1 VLDCHRVLLAPLRC
15 DNAGCGKSAHLA
27 ALGPE
32 CGGNRK
38 SRLDRTYGRGS
49 LNASPRTGAVNPIYA
64 TFQGSGAGIVPQ
76 IDAPLLLD
84 ILLGLVILLF
94 VPFGIRRGVAKEAM
108 VSAGVLL
115 GATLAERFGAAWGVE
130 LTSRFGVEQG
140 AATFAA
146 SAALLLGCTFLLGY
160 GAGAALGRSRPG
172 TASRLAGGLLAA
184 FNAAFLLST
193 LFGWI
198 DEFLQQGAA
207 LDDGI
212 VGEALLRRADLL
224 LLGAAGVL
232 LALTVLGWI
241 VNASRSR
248 RQPRESDGSLMGG
261 IPARQRPV
269 RMVNDGDAGKYEPG
283 SEPVSRSGRF
293 GQGLE
298 ATSPLPVGSTS
309 RESEPWPRDGQGTL
323 VNNGHSRAG
332 QVEST
337 RQRAL
342 DAPRTQN
349 DETVWSPWSAA
360 AGDETA
366 AKTESAGPWPVT
378 SSAGVTDDE
387 RCAVC
392 RARVGPRDVFC
403 PECGATL

>member
-1 VLDCHRVLLAPLRC
+1 MGVT
-15 DNAGCGKSAHLA
+15 SHL
-27 ALGPE
+27 
-32 CGGNRK
+32 
-38 SRLDRTYGRGS
+38 
-49 LNASPRTGAVNPIYA
+49 YA
-64 TFQGSGAGIVPQ
+64 KHQGSGADIVPQ
-76 IDAPLLLD
+76 IDTPLLLD

-115 GATLAERFGAAWGVE
+115 GATLAQRFGGVWGTE
-130 LTSRFGVEQG
+130 LTSRFSLEQG

-146 SAALLLGCTFLLGY
+146 SAALLLACTFLLGY

-198 DEFLQQGAA
+198 DQYLQQGAA

-212 VGEALLRRADLL
+212 IGEALLRRADLL

-232 LALTVLGWI
+232 LVLTVVGWI

-248 RQPRESDGSLMGG
+248 RQPRESERSLMGG
-261 IPARQRPV
+261 MPARQRPV
-269 RMVNDGDAGKYEPG
+269 RMANDSDAGKYEPG
-283 SEPVSRSGRF
+283 REPVSRSGRF
-293 GQGLE
+293 GQGIE
-298 ATSPLPVGSTS
+298 ATSPLPVGSTYA
-309 RESEPWPRDGQGTL
+309 EGEPWPRDGQATL
-323 VNNGHSRAG
+323 VNNGHSRASG
-332 QVEST
+332 VESAST

-342 DAPRTQN
+342 DAPQTQN
-349 DETVWSPWSAA
+349 DETVWSAWSAA
-360 AGDETA
+360 GDDTVA
-366 AKTESAGPWPVT
+366 RTEPAGPWPVT
-378 SSAGVTDDE
+378 SSTGVTDDE

>member
-1 VLDCHRVLLAPLRC
+1 
-15 DNAGCGKSAHLA
+15 
-27 ALGPE
+27 
-32 CGGNRK
+32 
-38 SRLDRTYGRGS
+38 
-49 LNASPRTGAVNPIYA
+49 
-64 TFQGSGAGIVPQ
+64 VPQ
-76 IDAPLLLD
+76 IDTPLLLD

-115 GATLAERFGAAWGVE
+115 GATLAERFGEAWGAE
-130 LTSRFGVEQG
+130 LTSRFALEQG
-140 AATFAA
+140 SATFAA
-146 SAALLLGCTFLLGY
+146 SATLLLACTFLLGY
-160 GAGAALGRSRPG
+160 GGGAALGRSRPG

-232 LALTVLGWI
+232 LVLTVLGWI

-269 RMVNDGDAGKYEPG
+269 RMANDGDAGKYEP
-283 SEPVSRSGRF
+283 EPVSPSGRF
-293 GQGLE
+293 GQGIE
-298 ATSPLPVGSTS
+298 ATSPLPVGSTYGD
-309 RESEPWPRDGQGTL
+309 EPWPRDGQATL
-323 VNNGHSRAG
+323 ATNGHNRSS
-332 QVEST
+332 QVEAT

-342 DAPRTQN
+342 DAPQSRN

-360 AGDETA
+360 AGDDTVARSEA
-366 AKTESAGPWPVT
+366 AGPWPVT
-378 SSAGVTDDE
+378 SSPGVTDDD

>member
-1 VLDCHRVLLAPLRC
+1 M
-15 DNAGCGKSAHLA
+15 S
-27 ALGPE
+27 
-32 CGGNRK
+32 
-38 SRLDRTYGRGS
+38 
-49 LNASPRTGAVNPIYA
+49 PIYA
-64 TFQGSGAGIVPQ
+64 KHQGSGADIVPQ
-76 IDAPLLLD
+76 IDTPLLLD

-115 GATLAERFGAAWGVE
+115 GATLAQRFGAAWGAE
-130 LTSRFGVEQG
+130 LTSGFGLEQG
-140 AATFAA
+140 TAIFAA
-146 SAALLLGCTFLLGY
+146 SAALLLACTFLLGY

-198 DEFLQQGAA
+198 DEFLHQGAA

-232 LALTVLGWI
+232 LVLTVLGWI

-248 RQPRESDGSLMGG
+248 RQPRESDGSLIGG
-261 IPARQRPV
+261 IPPRQRPV
-269 RMVNDGDAGKYEPG
+269 RMASAGDTGKYEPEL
-283 SEPVSRSGRF
+283 EPVSRSGRF
-293 GQGLE
+293 GQGLD
-298 ATSPLPVGSTS
+298 ATSPLPVGSTYA
-309 RESEPWPRDGQGTL
+309 EGEPWPRDGQATR
-323 VNNGHSRAG
+323 VNNGHSRPS
-332 QVEST
+332 QVESP
-337 RQRAL
+337 RQRGL
-342 DAPRTQN
+342 DAPHAQS

-360 AGDETA
+360 AGDEKVA
-366 AKTESAGPWPVT
+366 RTESAGPWPVT
-378 SSAGVTDDE
+378 SSPGVTDDE

-392 RARVGPRDVFC
+392 RARVGTRDVFC

>member
-1 VLDCHRVLLAPLRC
+1 VSRRSGVATQP
-15 DNAGCGKSAHLA
+15 AGGVESRRARPKRH
-27 ALGPE
+27 
-32 CGGNRK
+32 GNRR
-38 SRLDRTYGRGS
+38 SSFDRTFGKR
-49 LNASPRTGAVNPIYA
+49 SPCAIPRDGVA
-64 TFQGSGAGIVPQ
+64 TSIDAKHQGSGAGNVPQ
-76 IDAPLLLD
+76 IDTPLLLD

-115 GATLAERFGAAWGVE
+115 GATLAERFGGPWGAE
-130 LTSRFGVEQG
+130 LASRFALDQG
-140 AATFAA
+140 TATFAA
-146 SAALLLGCTFLLGY
+146 SVALLLACTFLLGY

-198 DEFLQQGAA
+198 DDYLKQGAS

-212 VGEALLRRADLL
+212 VAEALLRRADLL

-248 RQPRESDGSLMGG
+248 RQPRGGDGSLVGG
-261 IPARQRPV
+261 IPPRQRPV
-269 RMVNDGDAGKYEPG
+269 RMASTGDTGKYEPG
-283 SEPVSRSGRF
+283 LEPVSRSGRF

-298 ATSPLPVGSTS
+298 ATSPLPVGSTYSEAEQWS
-309 RESEPWPRDGQGTL
+309 REGQPTHA
-323 VNNGHSRAG
+323 NNGHSRTS
-332 QVEST
+332 QVESP
-337 RQRAL
+337 RQSPL
-342 DAPRTQN
+342 DAPHVQN
-349 DETVWSPWSAA
+349 DDTVWSPWSAA
-360 AGDETA
+360 AGEETA

-378 SSAGVTDDE
+378 SSLGVTDDD

>member
-1 VLDCHRVLLAPLRC
+1 MLDCRRVFLAPLRR
-15 DNAGCGKSAHLA
+15 DAAGRRRSTNPVARD
-27 ALGPE
+27 PE
-32 CGGNRK
+32 RGGNRT
-38 SRLDRTYGRGS
+38 SSFDRTYGRG
-49 LNASPRTGAVNPIYA
+49 LLYALPRQGATTPIDGKH
-64 TFQGSGAGIVPQ
+64 QGSGAKSVPQ
-76 IDAPLLLD
+76 IDTPLLLD
-84 ILLGLVILLF
+84 ILLGLIILLF

-115 GATLAERFGAAWGVE
+115 GATLAERFGADWGAE
-130 LTSRFGVEQG
+130 LTTRFGLEQG
-140 AATFAA
+140 PSTFAA
-146 SAALLLGCTFLLGY
+146 SAALLLACTFLLGY
-160 GAGAALGRSRPG
+160 GGGAALGRSRPG

-198 DEFLQQGAA
+198 DEYLQQGAA

-232 LALTVLGWI
+232 LVLTVLGWI

-248 RQPRESDGSLMGG
+248 RQPRESNGSLMGG

-269 RMVNDGDAGKYEPG
+269 RMANDGDAGKYEPEP
-283 SEPVSRSGRF
+283 EPVSRSGRF
-293 GQGLE
+293 GQGIE
-298 ATSPLPVGSTS
+298 ATSPLPLGATYA
-309 RESEPWPRDGQGTL
+309 EGEPWPRDGQATPAT
-323 VNNGHSRAG
+323 NGHNRSG
-332 QVEST
+332 QVEGT

-342 DAPRTQN
+342 DAPQARN

-360 AGDETA
+360 ADDTVA
-366 AKTESAGPWPVT
+366 RTEAAGPWPVT
-378 SSAGVTDDE
+378 SARGVTDDE

>member
-1 VLDCHRVLLAPLRC
+1 MSPID
-15 DNAGCGKSAHLA
+15 GKQL
-27 ALGPE
+27 
-32 CGGNRK
+32 
-38 SRLDRTYGRGS
+38 
-49 LNASPRTGAVNPIYA
+49 
-64 TFQGSGAGIVPQ
+64 GSGAGIVPQ
-76 IDAPLLLD
+76 IDTPLLLD

-115 GATLAERFGAAWGVE
+115 GATLADRFGAAWGAE
-130 LTSRFGVEQG
+130 LTTQFGVEQG
-140 AATFAA
+140 TATFAA
-146 SAALLLGCTFLLGY
+146 SAALLLACTFLLGY
-160 GAGAALGRSRPG
+160 GGGAALGRSRPG

-198 DEFLQQGAA
+198 DELLQQGAA

-232 LALTVLGWI
+232 LVLTVLGWI

-269 RMVNDGDAGKYEPG
+269 RMANAGDAGKYEPEL
-283 SEPVSRSGRF
+283 EPISRSGRF
-293 GQGLE
+293 GQGIE
-298 ATSPLPVGSTS
+298 ATSPLPVGTTYA
-309 RESEPWPRDGQGTL
+309 EAEPWSRDGQATL
-323 VNNGHSRAG
+323 VNNGHSRAS
-332 QVEST
+332 QVEDT

-342 DAPRTQN
+342 DAPQSRN
-349 DETVWSPWSAA
+349 DETVWSPWSAT
-360 AGDETA
+360 AGDETVV
-366 AKTESAGPWPVT
+366 KTESAGPWPVT
-378 SSAGVTDDE
+378 SSPGVTDDE

>member
-1 VLDCHRVLLAPLRC
+1 M
-15 DNAGCGKSAHLA
+15 
-27 ALGPE
+27 
-32 CGGNRK
+32 
-38 SRLDRTYGRGS
+38 
-49 LNASPRTGAVNPIYA
+49 NPIYA

-115 GATLAERFGAAWGVE
+115 GATLAERFGAAWE
-130 LTSRFGVEQG
+130 SSLPP
-140 AATFAA
+140 A
-146 SAALLLGCTFLLGY
+146 SAWSREPRHSPPPRHCFWMHVSPRLWSRGGT
-160 GAGAALGRSRPG
+160 RSLRPG

-261 IPARQRPV
+261 IPARQR
-269 RMVNDGDAGKYEPG
+269 
-283 SEPVSRSGRF
+283 
-293 GQGLE
+293 
-298 ATSPLPVGSTS
+298 
-309 RESEPWPRDGQGTL
+309 
-323 VNNGHSRAG
+323 
-332 QVEST
+332 
-337 RQRAL
+337 
-342 DAPRTQN
+342 
-349 DETVWSPWSAA
+349 
-360 AGDETA
+360 
-366 AKTESAGPWPVT
+366 
-378 SSAGVTDDE
+378 
-387 RCAVC
+387 RC
-392 RARVGPRDVFC
+392 GW
-403 PECGATL
+403 